1 MTAYHIGM
9 VGLGVMGSNLA
20 RNMAS
25 HGFSVAGYDLVEEK
39 RRAFEQTAASG
50 QQIAT
55 FAEVASFAAALEKP
69 RRIILLVPDKAVDQ
83 AIHSLMARLDRGDLL
98 IDLGNSNFVDTERRS
113 TELEKEGIL
122 FVGSGVSGGEKG
134 ALRGP
139 AIMPGGQREAY
150 ELIRPAFEAIAA
162 KVNGDPCVGYI
173 GPRGAGHYVKM
184 IHNGI
189 EYGIMQLIAE
199 AYDLLKRVAGAT
211 VAELHSAFAAWNQAE
226 MNSYLI
232 QITADIF
239 SRIDPDTGQPLVDL
253 ILDEAQQKG
262 TGKWTS
268 QNALDL
274 GIPTHTI
281 NAAVEGRIISALR
294 QERLTAERLFDVPQV
309 AFSGDRSLF
318 FQQVRAALY
327 ASILCSYAQGI
338 ALMQAGSREYKYNLN
353 LADIA
358 RIWRGGCIIR
368 AGLLEDVR
376 RAYADQP
383 ELPNMLVAE
392 PFRSAINERQAG
404 WRAAIQTA
412 VGQGIPVPGM
422 AASLAYFDA
431 YRTGRLPANLTQAQ
445 RDYFGSHTYR
455 RIDRD
460 GVFHTEWED

>member
-1 MTAYHIGM
+1 
-9 VGLGVMGSNLA
+9 
-20 RNMAS
+20 
-25 HGFSVAGYDLVEEK
+25 
-39 RRAFEQTAASG
+39 
-50 QQIAT
+50 
-55 FAEVASFAAALEKP
+55 
-69 RRIILLVPDKAVDQ
+69 
-83 AIHSLMARLDRGDLL
+83 
-98 IDLGNSNFVDTERRS
+98 
-113 TELEKEGIL
+113 
-122 FVGSGVSGGEKG
+122 
-134 ALRGP
+134 
-139 AIMPGGQREAY
+139 
-150 ELIRPAFEAIAA
+150 
-162 KVNGDPCVGYI
+162 
-173 GPRGAGHYVKM
+173 
-184 IHNGI
+184 
-189 EYGIMQLIAE
+189 
-199 AYDLLKRVAGAT
+199 
-211 VAELHSAFAAWNQAE
+211 
-226 MNSYLI
+226 
-232 QITADIF
+232 
-239 SRIDPDTGQPLVDL
+239 
-253 ILDEAQQKG
+253 
-262 TGKWTS
+262 
-268 QNALDL
+268 
-274 GIPTHTI
+274 
-281 NAAVEGRIISALR
+281 
-294 QERLTAERLFDVPQV
+294 LFDVPQV
-309 AFSGDRSLF
+309 AFNGDRSLF

-383 ELPNMLVAE
+383 GLPNMLVAE